1 MVYRNFKAENC
12 IYALVL
18 ALQIEFSQP
27 FQTNLVICKK
37 FLSRPLGLGI
47 SGLSSLSIASSRS
60 IASMTLTQTESSIQ
74 NELLLALSRE
84 TNSLQSTMASLEV
97 ERSQALKRLEENS
110 LNEELFPLP
119 LSLLKEQSFQML
131 HTSKVPGGAL
141 SAKFDVK
148 IPEMITTDNIM
159 FNLDVESID
168 FGCTEVVIDE
178 VNQEDLAR
186 LKHEVE
192 KLTAQH
198 RSNLAW
204 IRFLRSTERKSRS
217 L

>member
-131 HTSKVPGGAL
+131 HTSKVPG
-141 SAKFDVK
+141 
-148 IPEMITTDNIM
+148 DNIM